1 MKRVATT
8 NGDAILHWIPAY
20 AASLR
25 GRCSFKHLDTLQI
38 IRQYARIFLMPHGRK
53 VSVNILL
60 QNIEI
65 RWNFIAVMPLLK
77 YRFDLVFGGFL
88 RHK

>member
-1 MKRVATT
+1 MKRVAATYC
-8 NGDAILHWIPAY
+8 DAILHWIPAY

-25 GRCSFKHLDTLQI
+25 GRGAFKHLNTLQI
-38 IRQYARIFLMPHGRK
+38 IRQYTRIFLMPHGRK
-53 VSVNILL
+53 VSVHILL

-65 RWNFIAVMPLLK
+65 RGDFIAVVPLLK
-77 YRFDLVFGGFL
+77 YRFDLVLGGFI